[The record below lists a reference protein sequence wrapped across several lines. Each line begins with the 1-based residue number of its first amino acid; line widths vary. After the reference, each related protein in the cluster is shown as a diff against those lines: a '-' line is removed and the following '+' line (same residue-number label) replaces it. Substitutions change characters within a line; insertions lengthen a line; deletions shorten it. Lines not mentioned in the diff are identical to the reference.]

1 MEKLSVEITENTE
14 NACNNII
21 DNLNHIR
28 NSIESMNKFNQIE
41 TLRILKNHPSVFLN
55 ENKYGVHINLS
66 ELDETILHEIKMYIN
81 YVSVQE
87 TLLNKGEKQ
96 KQDYK
101 NTYFTKDIKDN

>member
-1 MEKLSVEITENTE
+1 MEKLSVENEE
-14 NACNNII
+14 NASNNII
-21 DNLNHIR
+21 DNLNYIR

-66 ELDETILHEIKMYIN
+66 ELDETILHELKMYIN
-81 YVSVQE
+81 YVNVQE

-96 KQDYK
+96 KQEYK

>member
-1 MEKLSVEITENTE
+1 MEKLSVENENTE
-14 NACNNII
+14 NTSNNII
-21 DNLNHIR
+21 DNLNYIR
-28 NSIESMNKFNQIE
+28 TSIESMNKFNQIE
-41 TLRILKNHPSVFLN
+41 TLRILKNRSSVFLN

-66 ELDETILHEIKMYIN
+66 ELDETILDELKMYIN
-81 YVSVQE
+81 YVNVQE